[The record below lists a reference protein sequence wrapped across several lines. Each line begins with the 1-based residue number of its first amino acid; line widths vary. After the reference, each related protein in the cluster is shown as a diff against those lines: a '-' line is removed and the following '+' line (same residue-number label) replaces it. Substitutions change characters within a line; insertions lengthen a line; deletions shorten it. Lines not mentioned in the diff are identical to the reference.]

1 MKLKFK
7 VLRLHSGESR
17 SEMDLISLEN
27 YGSYIPST
35 STKLVSLSENKFDEF
50 HFGQVVELEIKNFE
64 KKGE

>member
-7 VLRLHSGESR
+7 VLRLHSEESR

-27 YGSYIPST
+27 RDNYIPST

-50 HFGQVVELEIKNFE
+50 HFGQVVELEIK
-64 KKGE
+64 KL